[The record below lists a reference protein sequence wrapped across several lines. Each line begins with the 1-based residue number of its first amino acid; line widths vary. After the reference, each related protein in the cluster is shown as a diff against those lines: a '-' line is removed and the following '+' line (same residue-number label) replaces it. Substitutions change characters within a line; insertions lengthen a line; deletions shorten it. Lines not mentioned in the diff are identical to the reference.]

1 VKDLFEANSSKSP
14 PDKSPSGNFAPSNA
28 TRLLENVVNANSS
41 DKILVK
47 DLIDAMN
54 EVGFGLVMMIFA
66 FGFVIPLPP
75 PFPSIISTPLVL
87 FAIQMILGFHAP
99 HLPKR
104 FCNISVKRS
113 TVATLVK
120 KSMPYIS
127 KIEKLLR
134 PRLLFMHSPT
144 IQRIVGIFIFIFTS
158 FVLLPIPLSNFI
170 PGLGVLIISFGLLSR
185 DGLVMIAGII
195 VGISGIIISLS
206 ALFFGIGAL
215 KYVKNLIF

>member
-1 VKDLFEANSSKSP
+1 VKALFENNSSKSTFG
-14 PDKSPSGNFAPSNA
+14 KSPSGNFVPSSA
-28 TRLLENVVNANSS
+28 TKLLENVVNADSS
-41 DKILVK
+41 DKMLVK

-75 PFPSIISTPLVL
+75 PFPSIIATPLVL
-87 FAIQMILGFHAP
+87 FAIQMILGFQAP

-127 KIEKLLR
+127 KIEKFLR
-134 PRLLFMHSPT
+134 PRLLFMNSPSF
-144 IQRIVGIFIFIFTS
+144 QRVIGIFVFIFTS

-170 PGLGVLIISFGLLSR
+170 PGLGVLIISFGLLGR
-185 DGLVMIAGII
+185 DGLVVIVGII
-195 VGISGIIISLS
+195 VGLSGAIISLS
-206 ALFFGIGAL
+206 TLFFGISAL
-215 KYVKNLIF
+215 KYFKNLLF

>member
-1 VKDLFEANSSKSP
+1 MKDLFEVPTTN
-14 PDKSPSGNFAPSNA
+14 SPSGNFVPSSA
-28 TRLLENVVNANSS
+28 TKVLENVVNADSS
-41 DKILVK
+41 DKILFK

-66 FGFVIPLPP
+66 FGLIIPLPP
-75 PFPSIISTPLVL
+75 PFPSIISIPLVL
-87 FAIQMILGFHAP
+87 FSIQMILGFKAP

-127 KIEKLLR
+127 KIEKFLR
-134 PRLLFMHSPT
+134 PRLLFMHSASL
-144 IQRIVGIFIFIFTS
+144 QRVVGIFIFIFTS

-195 VGISGIIISLS
+195 VGLSGVVISIS
-206 ALFFGIGAL
+206 ALLFGISAL
-215 KYVKNLIF
+215 KYFKNLLF